1 MSQNNHRRTAPQ
13 GLATLI
19 ALPAALLFTFACTKP
34 AATEAPEGATDNV
47 VSDANTTTP
56 PAEATPGNQLVA
68 DSTTTKKDPVVK
80 LPEGHSA
87 DDGHNHG
94 AEPTKKDPLAA
105 FPGAKRLEGNPFEKG
120 GATEGKYGGDVDPNA
135 KLEIEFGSEKKE
147 FGNVRQGEILE
158 HTFEMMS
165 AGSSPLIIRQAKP
178 TCGCTVGDVL
188 VADEGGE
195 MQKYVMNSPIP
206 PGRRIQVVGA
216 MNTKSKR
223 NATQVRINV
232 YSNDPVGL
240 TQLGLSA
247 NVEAFLTVTPAFL
260 NFGDISE
267 DDVKDGV
274 IDVRTAKNEP
284 VLLSY
289 EDRKLAKPEGMEVE
303 LTPVSPDADGRSGHW
318 QLKVKLGP
326 GLTEQQIGYAVTI
339 LSDKEMPDVK
349 DEERTEGPNMK
360 SHYFISASVNA
371 RVLGK
376 ISCSPQYLSMGLVRP
391 GQVVSRSVRLAS
403 HEADFELGNVTTTVS
418 GHKDQEFKWADSFS
432 TVVRPVAGENAV
444 DIQLR
449 LDGLPEG
456 ADGSFKGQLNIAT
469 GHPDK
474 PSVEVIF
481 SGVCRAG
488 IGGATPVRRPN
499 AGAPTQRPGAKQPV
513 KGSGT
518 KQPK

>member
-1 MSQNNHRRTAPQ
+1 MSQNTTRRTAKS

-19 ALPAALLFTFACTKP
+19 ALPAALLFTFACGASERP
-34 AATEAPEGATDNV
+34 AATSNETANNVTGETDT
-47 VSDANTTTP
+47 NTTTP
-56 PAEATPGNQLVA
+56 PAGVNVA
-68 DSTTTKKDPVVK
+68 SNSPTADAGSTKKAPAVDSHAGHDHPAG
-80 LPEGHSA
+80 EGHA
-87 DDGHNHG
+87 TD
-94 AEPTKKDPLAA
+94 AATKEKDAIEKA
-105 FPGAKRLEGNPFEKG
+105 FPGAKRLEGDPRKKG
-120 GATEGKYGGDVDPNA
+120 ANTEGKYGGDVDPNA
-135 KLEIEFGSEKKE
+135 KLDIEFGAEKVE
-147 FGNVRQGEILE
+147 FGNVRQGEILK
-158 HTFEMMS
+158 HTFEMAS
-165 AGSSPLIIRQAKP
+165 SGSSPLIIRQAKP

-188 VADEGGE
+188 VADENGE

-206 PGRRIQVVGA
+206 PGRKIQVVGE

-260 NFGDISE
+260 NFGDVSE

-284 VLLSY
+284 VMLTY
-289 EDRKLAKPEGMEVE
+289 EDRKLAKPVGLDVE
-303 LTPVSPDADGRSGHW
+303 LVPISPNADGKSGHW

-339 LSDKEMPDVK
+339 LSDREMPGVEDK
-349 DEERTEGPNMK
+349 DKTDNPNTK

-403 HEADFELGNVTTTVS
+403 HEADFELGNVTASVS
-418 GHKDQEFKWADSFS
+418 GHKDQEFQWADSFS
-432 TVVRPVAGENAV
+432 TVIRPVAGENSI

-449 LDGLPEG
+449 LDGLPEN

-474 PSVEVIF
+474 PTVQVIF

-488 IGGATPVRRPN
+488 VGGATPVRRPN
-499 AGAPTQRPGAKQPV
+499 AGAPTKRP
-513 KGSGT
+513 GT